1 MGDSLNTMLEVIY
14 PRWNCGYPSKT
25 LRVSRQQNKIFVKV
39 SQLSRTYLVNVLAF
53 HRAHPAMTS
62 SNHKAFTARK
72 RRCPLKN
79 SGWKTTVLLTYVS
92 FGVCT
97 FGDFIERTHSQPSL
111 SHVFVVMEWPCKGSW
126 GTLAE
131 DVKVIYYILQ
141 SVTVTSILVYISGS
155 FYWVQT
161 VSWVSLRFDWSLYST
176 IYVEGLTVKNVS
188 VIEWCATYSIHSL
201 KLACI

>member
-25 LRVSRQQNKIFVKV
+25 LRVSRQENKIFVKV

-72 RRCPLKN
+72 RICPFKN

-131 DVKVIYYILQ
+131 DVKVIYYNQWQ
-141 SVTVTSILVYISGS
+141 SQALCFHVFPSTESELCLEFHWGLIGLCI
-155 FYWVQT
+155 
-161 VSWVSLRFDWSLYST
+161 RLY
-176 IYVEGLTVKNVS
+176 L
-188 VIEWCATYSIHSL
+188 
-201 KLACI
+201 